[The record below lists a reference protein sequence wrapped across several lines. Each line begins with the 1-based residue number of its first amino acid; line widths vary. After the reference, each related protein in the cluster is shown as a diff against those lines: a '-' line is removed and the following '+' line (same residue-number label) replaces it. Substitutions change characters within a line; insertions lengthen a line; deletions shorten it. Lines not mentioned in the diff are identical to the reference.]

1 MEDTVKKRAWY
12 VGMLLAAA
20 ALYVW
25 SFLGAEFE
33 WSRFTRSFPNA
44 ADFIARMLPPD
55 TSETMPLLKELLVT
69 VQMALLGTTFGALL
83 SLPLGVAASRNL
95 SPRWLFWCARALLNA
110 IRAVPS
116 VAWGLFFVVA
126 VGLGPLAGV
135 FALTF
140 YTTGYLGKFYY
151 ETFESLE
158 SSAAQALAA
167 GGANRVQVFQYA
179 ILPQSL
185 PLLLNYTL
193 FILEYSIRAATILG
207 VVGAG
212 GIGYYLTV
220 YFGNFQ
226 YRKAAMLMLILL
238 AVVLVMDWISAR
250 LRRALLEP
258 TAQPAAAPSA

>member
-1 MEDTVKKRAWY
+1 MFI
-12 VGMLLAAA
+12 AAA

-33 WSRFTRSFPNA
+33 WSRFARSFPNA

-55 TSETMPLLKELLVT
+55 PSETGSLLEALLVT
-69 VQMALLGTTFGALL
+69 VQMALLGTTFGAVL

-95 SPRWLFWCARALLNA
+95 ASPWLFWCARGLLNV

-116 VAWGLFFVVA
+116 VVWGLFFVAA

-135 FALTF
+135 AALTF

-158 SSAAQALAA
+158 NSAAQALAA
-167 GGANRVQVFQYA
+167 GGASRVQVFQYA
-179 ILPQSL
+179 LLPQSL

-193 FILEYSIRAATILG
+193 FIFEYSIRAATILG

-220 YFGNFQ
+220 YFGNFEYQ
-226 YRKAAMLMLILL
+226 KAAMLMLILL
-238 AVVLVMDWISAR
+238 AVVLVMDGLSA
-250 LRRALLEP
+250 LVRRALVEP
-258 TAQPAAAPSA
+258 PPRPAAAPSA